1 MRGSSASCHAR
12 KHIFIWPCAI
22 CICPPGTL
30 LATVQTRSFFS
41 DNCTFNMCPVVQNTA
56 LISFNRFFF
65 VCSMFRCVTFICLFC
80 LFEHVYK
87 YKKRIFLKLRYTV
100 FPKNDKTCISSIYTY
115 IYLPVFL
122 T

>member
-1 MRGSSASCHAR
+1 MRGSSAGCHAR

-22 CICPPGTL
+22 CICPRGTL
-30 LATVQTRSFFS
+30 LATVQTRSFLS
-41 DNCTFNMCPVVQNTA
+41 DNCTFNMCPVVQITA
-56 LISFNRFFF
+56 LISFNKFFF
-65 VCSMFRCVTFICLFC
+65 VQCLDALLLFVFFDYSNTFTNI
-80 LFEHVYK
+80 
-87 YKKRIFLKLRYTV
+87 KKRIFLKLRYTV

>member
-1 MRGSSASCHAR
+1 MRGSSAGCHAR

-41 DNCTFNMCPVVQNTA
+41 DNCTFNMCPVVQITA
-56 LISFNRFFF
+56 LISFNKFFF
-65 VCSMFRCVTFICLFC
+65 VQCLDALLLFICFC